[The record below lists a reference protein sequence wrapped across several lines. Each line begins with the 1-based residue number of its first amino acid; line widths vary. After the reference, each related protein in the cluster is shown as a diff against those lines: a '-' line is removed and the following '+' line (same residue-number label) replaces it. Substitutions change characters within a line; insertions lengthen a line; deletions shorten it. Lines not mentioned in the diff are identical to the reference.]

1 MTNNTKWV
9 GSAKKLKKYNV
20 ELIKD
25 YVETINIALQ
35 QKADWHFLENRK
47 VKNKKNKMVNVDK
60 TVGEFCLMI
69 KDCIENQY
77 SNQKRKSR

>member
-25 YVETINIALQ
+25 YVEIINIALQ
-35 QKADWHFLENRK
+35 QKADWHFLENK
-47 VKNKKNKMVNVDK
+47 
-60 TVGEFCLMI
+60 
-69 KDCIENQY
+69 
-77 SNQKRKSR
+77 